1 MTGRFL
7 HVSTLG
13 LVVALAATPAAAQD
27 YPNRPIKFIVPNTAG
42 STQDSV
48 ARTMG
53 VEMSKLLGQPIVVEN
68 KPGADSTIGYEFV
81 ARHAP
86 ADGYTVASVNVT
98 GLASLPATSK
108 DLRFD
113 PLNDLPPIIGVG
125 ESRFVLASASLL
137 PWKTFQG
144 LVDYAKSNP
153 GKLNFGASVPI
164 VRLPMEVI
172 IREHKLDI
180 AHIPYSSSAPYV
192 QALIVGEIHMG
203 IIPEGLAIAQG
214 DKLRVLAVT
223 GERRRPPY
231 LDVPT
236 FAELGLPQIHGTAFS
251 LNVRAG
257 TPKTVIDKLYATAKQ
272 ALEQPE
278 MKASLAKMQLEASGE
293 SPEASAANLA
303 AQAKFFAEIAKKIGM

>member
-137 PWKTFQG
+137 PWKTFQ
-144 LVDYAKSNP
+144 
-153 GKLNFGASVPI
+153 
-164 VRLPMEVI
+164 
-172 IREHKLDI
+172 
-180 AHIPYSSSAPYV
+180 
-192 QALIVGEIHMG
+192 
-203 IIPEGLAIAQG
+203 
-214 DKLRVLAVT
+214 VLMTVLTDAV
-223 GERRRPPY
+223 
-231 LDVPT
+231 L
-236 FAELGLPQIHGTAFS
+236 
-251 LNVRAG
+251 
-257 TPKTVIDKLYATAKQ
+257 
-272 ALEQPE
+272 
-278 MKASLAKMQLEASGE
+278 
-293 SPEASAANLA
+293 
-303 AQAKFFAEIAKKIGM
+303 